1 VSRELRQQGIRL
13 EEVGVRVES
22 QKLSEF
28 FNIGRDLGWDVE
40 KQQWTVNSL
49 IDPEGRSYR
58 LGEILEE
65 GMPLDLPL
73 VKSGNRYGYPPLRDL
88 IVSSQRYDVSRDNV
102 LVTLGTQLSNFL
114 ALAVLLEPGDHAI
127 IDSPSWEQPR
137 VLCEALHV
145 GYSLI
150 RRREELSWGID
161 LDELASLITPRTKVI
176 YVCQPNNPT
185 GATFTEAAMRAL
197 CDLAARTGIYVISDE
212 IYRGLEWNGQ
222 LSPAAVNLYE
232 RGVTTS
238 SVSKT
243 LGMSGTRLGWL
254 ASQDR
259 DVVERWL
266 NLKYYM
272 SLHQQSRL
280 DETVVMAALEPARYW
295 ELVRGT
301 MDAARQNFATVSR
314 WMDSN
319 GVFRWVPPA
328 GGFLAFPSYDLDLPS
343 WDLCIRLLEE
353 PYRTYLIPGSCYG
366 YEGHVR
372 FGFGPGTPLSA
383 VEAGIRQIDRFVAD
397 YREETQSLAATA

>member
-1 VSRELRQQGIRL
+1 
-13 EEVGVRVES
+13 
-22 QKLSEF
+22 
-28 FNIGRDLGWDVE
+28 
-40 KQQWTVNSL
+40 
-49 IDPEGRSYR
+49 
-58 LGEILEE
+58 
-65 GMPLDLPL
+65 

-88 IVSSQRYDVSRDNV
+88 IVASQGYDVSRDNV

-127 IDSPSWEQPR
+127 IDTPSWEQPR
-137 VLCEALHV
+137 VPCEALHV
-145 GYSLI
+145 DYSLI

-161 LDELASLITPRTKVI
+161 LDELASLISPRTKVI
-176 YVCQPNNPT
+176 YICQPNNPT
-185 GATFTEAAMRAL
+185 GATFTDAAMQAL

-259 DVVERWL
+259 DVVERCL

-272 SLHQQSRL
+272 TLHQQSRL
-280 DETVVMAALEPARYW
+280 DETVAMAALEPTKYW

-301 MDAARQNFATVSR
+301 MDAARANYSAVSR

-383 VEAGIRQIDRFVAD
+383 VEAGMRQIDRFVAR
-397 YREETQSLAATA
+397 YQEEAGSPQVAATA

>member
-1 VSRELRQQGIRL
+1 
-13 EEVGVRVES
+13 VRVES

-40 KQQWTVNSL
+40 RQQWTVNSL
-49 IDPEGRSYR
+49 IDPEGRSFR
-58 LGEILEE
+58 LGEILED
-65 GMPLDLPL
+65 GFPLDLPL

-88 IVSSQRYDVSRDNV
+88 IVASQGYEVTRDNV

-114 ALAVLLEPGDHAI
+114 ALSVLLEPGDEAI
-127 IDSPSWEQPR
+127 IDAPSWEQPR

-145 GYSLI
+145 PYSLI
-150 RRREELSWGID
+150 RRREELNWGID
-161 LDELASLITPRTKVI
+161 LDELASLITPKTKVI

-185 GATFTEAAMRAL
+185 GATFSEAEMTAL
-197 CDLAARTGIYVISDE
+197 CELAARTGIYVISDE
-212 IYRGLEWNGQ
+212 IYRGLEWDVQ
-222 LSPAAVNLYE
+222 LSPSAVNIYE

-259 DVVERWL
+259 DVIEGCL

-272 SLHQQSRL
+272 TLHQQSRL
-280 DETVVMAALEPARYW
+280 DETVAMAALEPATYW
-295 ELVRGT
+295 RLVRGT
-301 MDAARQNFATVSR
+301 MEAARPSFEAVSR
-314 WMDSN
+314 WMASN

-328 GGFLAFPSYDLDLPS
+328 GGFLAFPSYNLDIPS

-372 FGFGPGTPLSA
+372 FGFGPGTPLRA
-383 VEAGIRQIDRFVAD
+383 VEDGMAQIDRFVAS
-397 YREETQSLAATA
+397 YRAESRPLAATA